1 MPKRRKRLT
10 AVEKEYRRIRKN
22 LQSWVRAENRRG
34 FIYDTEKLIPKIPK
48 KITRGSI
55 NRLKKLI
62 PEKRRSYAIAY
73 VDFNTGEIF
82 TPKEGRKR
90 YRQDRKLYQ
99 QTGNMDAFAK
109 APDSS
114 SIILENFYDLI
125 SSYVYGRW
133 DRRVTDRRDMAKSWI
148 DRIVNT
154 YGEDAAAKMLEEGK
168 RKGNWLSAKEAYDVI
183 RLKASLN
190 EMLTYLKVPENEKR
204 SFMENEFYDEE

>member
-34 FIYDTEKLIPKIPK
+34 FIYNTEKLIPKIPK
-48 KITRGSI
+48 KITRGSV
-55 NRLKKLI
+55 NRLKKLT
-62 PEKRRSYAIAY
+62 PEKRRSYATAY

-90 YRQDRKLYQ
+90 YRKDRELYR
-99 QTGNMDAFAK
+99 QTGNMDVFAT
-109 APDSS
+109 APGKSN
-114 SIILENFYDLI
+114 IILENFYDLI
-125 SSYVYGRW
+125 SSYVFGRW
-133 DRRVTDRRDMAKSWI
+133 DRRITDRRDMAKSWI
-148 DRIVNT
+148 DRIVTT
-154 YGEDAAAKMLEEGK
+154 YGADAAAQMLEEGK
-168 RKGNWLSAKEAYDVI
+168 RKGNWLSAKEAYDAI
-183 RLKASLN
+183 RLQSSLN

>member
-55 NRLKKLI
+55 NRLKKLT
-62 PEKRRSYAIAY
+62 PEKRRSYATAY

-99 QTGNMDAFAK
+99 QTGNMDVLAS
-109 APDSS
+109 APYISR
-114 SIILENFYDLI
+114 IILENFYDLI
-125 SSYVYGRW
+125 SSYVFGRW

-154 YGEDAAAKMLEEGK
+154 YGVDAAAQMLEEGK

>member
-10 AVEKEYRRIRKN
+10 AVVKEYRRIRKN

-55 NRLKKLI
+55 NRLKKLT
-62 PEKRRSYAIAY
+62 PEKRRSYATAY

-90 YRQDRKLYQ
+90 YRQDRKLYRE
-99 QTGNMDAFAK
+99 TGNMDVFAT
-109 APDSS
+109 APDISS
-114 SIILENFYDLI
+114 VILENFYDLI
-125 SSYVYGRW
+125 SSYVFGRW

-154 YGEDAAAKMLEEGK
+154 YGADAAAQMLEEGK
-168 RKGNWLSAKEAYDVI
+168 RKGNWLSSKEAYDAI
-183 RLKASLN
+183 RLQASLN

>member
-48 KITRGSI
+48 KITRGSV
-55 NRLKKLI
+55 NRLKKLT
-62 PEKRRSYAIAY
+62 PEKRRAYATAY
-73 VDFNTGEIF
+73 VDFNTGEIL

-99 QTGNMDAFAK
+99 ETGNMDVFAT
-109 APDSS
+109 APDIS

-125 SSYVYGRW
+125 SSYVFGRW

-154 YGEDAAAKMLEEGK
+154 YGKDAAAQMLEEGK
-168 RKGNWLSAKEAYDVI
+168 RKGNWLSAKEAYDAI
-183 RLKASLN
+183 RLQASLN

>member
-22 LQSWVRAENRRG
+22 LQAWVRAENRRG

-55 NRLKKLI
+55 NRLKKLT
-62 PEKRRSYAIAY
+62 PEKRRSYATAY

-99 QTGNMDAFAK
+99 QTGNMDGFGT
-109 APDSS
+109 APDSY
-114 SIILENFYDLI
+114 SIILENFYELI

-154 YGEDAAAKMLEEGK
+154 YGAVAAAKMLEEGK

-183 RLKASLN
+183 RLRASLN

>member
-34 FIYDTEKLIPKIPK
+34 FIYNTEKLIPKIPK
-48 KITRGSI
+48 KITRGSV
-55 NRLKKLI
+55 NRLKKLT
-62 PEKRRSYAIAY
+62 PEKRRSYATAY

-90 YRQDRKLYQ
+90 YRKDRELYR
-99 QTGNMDAFAK
+99 QTGNMDVFAT
-109 APDSS
+109 APAISN
-114 SIILENFYDLI
+114 IILENFYDLI
-125 SSYVYGRW
+125 SSYVFGRW
-133 DRRVTDRRDMAKSWI
+133 DRRITDRRDMAKSWI
-148 DRIVNT
+148 DRIVTT
-154 YGEDAAAKMLEEGK
+154 YGADAAAQMLEEGK
-168 RKGNWLSAKEAYDVI
+168 RKGNWLSAKEAYDAI
-183 RLKASLN
+183 RLQSSLN

>member
-55 NRLKKLI
+55 NRLKKLT
-62 PEKRRSYAIAY
+62 PEKRRSYATAY

-99 QTGNMDAFAK
+99 ETGNMDVFAT
-109 APDSS
+109 APSISS
-114 SIILENFYDLI
+114 VILENFYDLI
-125 SSYVYGRW
+125 SSYVFGRW

-154 YGEDAAAKMLEEGK
+154 YGADAAAQMLEEGK
-168 RKGNWLSAKEAYDVI
+168 RKGNWLSAKEAYDSI
-183 RLKASLN
+183 RLQASLN

-204 SFMENEFYDEE
+204 SFMANEFYDED

>member
-10 AVEKEYRRIRKN
+10 AVEKEYRRLRKN

-55 NRLKKLI
+55 NRLKKLT
-62 PEKRRSYAIAY
+62 PEKRRSYATAY

-99 QTGNMDAFAK
+99 ETGNMYAFAT
-109 APDSS
+109 APDISS
-114 SIILENFYDLI
+114 VILENFYDLI

-133 DRRVTDRRDMAKSWI
+133 DRRKTDRRDMAKSWI

-154 YGEDAAAKMLEEGK
+154 YGIDAAAQMLEEGK

-183 RLKASLN
+183 RLQSSLN
-190 EMLTYLKVPENEKR
+190 EMLSYLKVPEDEKR

>member
-1 MPKRRKRLT
+1 MSKRRKRLT
-10 AVEKEYRRIRKN
+10 ALEKEYRRIRKN

-55 NRLKKLI
+55 NRLKKLT
-62 PEKRRSYAIAY
+62 PEKRRSYATVY

-99 QTGNMDAFAK
+99 ETGNMDVFAT

-114 SIILENFYDLI
+114 SVILENFYDLI
-125 SSYVYGRW
+125 SSYVFGRW
-133 DRRVTDRRDMAKSWI
+133 DRRKTDRRDMAKSWI

-154 YGEDAAAKMLEEGK
+154 YGIGAAAQMLEEGK

-183 RLKASLN
+183 RLQSSLN
-190 EMLTYLKVPENEKR
+190 EMLSYLKVPEDEKR

>member
-10 AVEKEYRRIRKN
+10 AVEKEYRRLRKN

-55 NRLKKLI
+55 NRLKKLT
-62 PEKRRSYAIAY
+62 PEKRRSYATAY

-99 QTGNMDAFAK
+99 ETGNMDVFAT
-109 APDSS
+109 APDISS
-114 SIILENFYDLI
+114 VILENFYDLI
-125 SSYVYGRW
+125 SSYVFGRW

-154 YGEDAAAKMLEEGK
+154 YGTVAAAQMLEEGK
-168 RKGNWLSAKEAYDVI
+168 RKGNWLSAKEAYDAI
-183 RLKASLN
+183 RLQASLN

>member
-10 AVEKEYRRIRKN
+10 ALEKEYRRIRKN

-55 NRLKKLI
+55 NRLKKLT
-62 PEKRRSYAIAY
+62 PEKRRSYATAY

-99 QTGNMDAFAK
+99 ETGNRDVFAT
-109 APDSS
+109 APDISS
-114 SIILENFYDLI
+114 VILENFYDLI

-133 DRRVTDRRDMAKSWI
+133 DRRKTDRRDMVKSWI

-154 YGEDAAAKMLEEGK
+154 YGIDAAAQMLEEGK

-183 RLKASLN
+183 RLQSSLN
-190 EMLTYLKVPENEKR
+190 EMLSYLKVPEDEKR

>member
-55 NRLKKLI
+55 NRLKKLT
-62 PEKRRSYAIAY
+62 PEKRRSYATAY

-90 YRQDRKLYQ
+90 YRKDRKLYQ
-99 QTGNMDAFAK
+99 ETGNMDVLAT
-109 APDSS
+109 APDIS

-125 SSYVYGRW
+125 SSYVFGRW
-133 DRRVTDRRDMAKSWI
+133 DRRVTDRRDMAKNWI

-154 YGEDAAAKMLEEGK
+154 YGADAAAQMLEEGK
-168 RKGNWLSAKEAYDVI
+168 RKGNWLSAKEAYDAI
-183 RLKASLN
+183 RLQASLN

>member
-34 FIYDTEKLIPKIPK
+34 FIYNTEKLIPKIPK
-48 KITRGSI
+48 KITRGSV
-55 NRLKKLI
+55 NRLKKLT
-62 PEKRRSYAIAY
+62 PEKRRSYATAY

-90 YRQDRKLYQ
+90 YRKDRELYR
-99 QTGNMDAFAK
+99 QTGNMDVFAT
-109 APDSS
+109 APDRSN
-114 SIILENFYDLI
+114 IILENFYDLI
-125 SSYVYGRW
+125 SSYVFGRW
-133 DRRVTDRRDMAKSWI
+133 DRRITDRRDMAKSWI
-148 DRIVNT
+148 DRIVTT
-154 YGEDAAAKMLEEGK
+154 YGADAAAQMLEEGK
-168 RKGNWLSAKEAYDVI
+168 RKGNWLSAKEAYDAI
-183 RLKASLN
+183 RLQSSLN

>member
-34 FIYDTEKLIPKIPK
+34 FIYNTEKLIPKIPK
-48 KITRGSI
+48 KITRGSV
-55 NRLKKLI
+55 NRLKKLT
-62 PEKRRSYAIAY
+62 PEKRRSYATAY

-90 YRQDRKLYQ
+90 YRKDRELYR
-99 QTGNMDAFAK
+99 QTGNMDVFAT
-109 APDSS
+109 APGISN
-114 SIILENFYDLI
+114 IILENFYDLI
-125 SSYVYGRW
+125 SSYVFGRW
-133 DRRVTDRRDMAKSWI
+133 DRRITDRRDMAKSWI
-148 DRIVNT
+148 DRIVTT
-154 YGEDAAAKMLEEGK
+154 YGADAAAQMLEEGK
-168 RKGNWLSAKEAYDVI
+168 RKGNWLSAKEAYDAI
-183 RLKASLN
+183 RLQSSLN

>member
-10 AVEKEYRRIRKN
+10 ALEKEYRRIRKN

-55 NRLKKLI
+55 NRLKKLT
-62 PEKRRSYAIAY
+62 PEKRRSYAKAY
-73 VDFNTGEIF
+73 VDFNTGEIY

-90 YRQDRKLYQ
+90 YRQDRKRYQ
-99 QTGNMDAFAK
+99 ETGNMDVFAT
-109 APDSS
+109 APDISS
-114 SIILENFYDLI
+114 VILENFYDLI
-125 SSYVYGRW
+125 SSYVFGRW
-133 DRRVTDRRDMAKSWI
+133 DRRKTDRRDMAKSWI

-154 YGEDAAAKMLEEGK
+154 YGIDAAAQMLEEGK
-168 RKGNWLSAKEAYDVI
+168 RKGNWLSAKEAYDAI
-183 RLKASLN
+183 RLQSSLN
-190 EMLTYLKVPENEKR
+190 EMLSYLKVPEDEKR

>member
-10 AVEKEYRRIRKN
+10 AVEKEYRKIRKN
-22 LQSWVRAENRRG
+22 LQAWVRAENRRG
-34 FIYDTEKLIPKIPK
+34 FIYDTEKLIP
-48 KITRGSI
+48 
-55 NRLKKLI
+55 N
-62 PEKRRSYAIAY
+62 
-73 VDFNTGEIF
+73 FNTGEIF

-99 QTGNMDAFAK
+99 ETGNMDVFAT
-109 APDSS
+109 APDISS
-114 SIILENFYDLI
+114 VILENFYDLI
-125 SSYVYGRW
+125 SSYVFGRW

-154 YGEDAAAKMLEEGK
+154 YGADAAAQMLEEGK
-168 RKGNWLSAKEAYDVI
+168 RKGNWLSAKEAYDAI
-183 RLKASLN
+183 RLQASLN

>member
-10 AVEKEYRRIRKN
+10 AVEKEYRKIRKN
-22 LQSWVRAENRRG
+22 LQAWVRAENRRG

-55 NRLKKLI
+55 NRLKKLT
-62 PEKRRSYAIAY
+62 PEKRRSYATAY

-99 QTGNMDAFAK
+99 ETGNMDVFAT
-109 APDSS
+109 APDISS
-114 SIILENFYDLI
+114 VILENFYDLI

-154 YGEDAAAKMLEEGK
+154 YGADAAAQMLEEGK
-168 RKGNWLSAKEAYDVI
+168 RKGNWLSAKEAYDAI
-183 RLKASLN
+183 RLQASLN

>member
-55 NRLKKLI
+55 NRLKKLT
-62 PEKRRSYAIAY
+62 PEKRRSYATAY

-99 QTGNMDAFAK
+99 QTGNMDVFAT
-109 APDSS
+109 APGIS

-125 SSYVYGRW
+125 SSYVLDAG
-133 DRRVTDRRDMAKSWI
+133 I
-148 DRIVNT
+148 DELQTVVIW
-154 YGEDAAAKMLEEGK
+154 
-168 RKGNWLSAKEAYDVI
+168 RKAG
-183 RLKASLN
+183 
-190 EMLTYLKVPENEKR
+190 
-204 SFMENEFYDEE
+204 

>member
-48 KITRGSI
+48 KVTRGSI
-55 NRLKKLI
+55 NRLKKLT
-62 PEKRRSYAIAY
+62 PEKRRSYATAY

-90 YRQDRKLYQ
+90 YRKDRELYR
-99 QTGNMDAFAK
+99 QTGNMDEFASG
-109 APDSS
+109 PYSS
-114 SIILENFYDLI
+114 NIILENFYDLI

-133 DRRVTDRRDMAKSWI
+133 DRRKTDRRDMAKSWI

-154 YGEDAAAKMLEEGK
+154 YGADAAAKMLEEGK
-168 RKGNWLSAKEAYDVI
+168 RKGNWLSAKEAYDTI
-183 RLKASLN
+183 RLQASLN

>member
-10 AVEKEYRRIRKN
+10 ALEKEYWRIRKN
-22 LQSWVRAENRRG
+22 LQSWARAENRRG

-55 NRLKKLI
+55 NRLKKLT

-73 VDFNTGEIF
+73 VDFNTGEIY

-90 YRQDRKLYQ
+90 YRQDRKRYQ
-99 QTGNMDAFAK
+99 ETGNMDVFAT
-109 APDSS
+109 APDISS
-114 SIILENFYDLI
+114 VILENFYDLI
-125 SSYVYGRW
+125 SSYVFGRW
-133 DRRVTDRRDMAKSWI
+133 DRRKTDRRDMAKSWI

-154 YGEDAAAKMLEEGK
+154 YGIDAAAQMLEEGK
-168 RKGNWLSAKEAYDVI
+168 RKGNWLSAKEAYDAI
-183 RLKASLN
+183 RLQSSLN
-190 EMLTYLKVPENEKR
+190 EMLSYLKVPEDEKR